1 MLIQYI
7 LVGSSIGLLIL
18 FLRKRGSARTAA
30 GTKLAFVLFV
40 LFGIYAALRPG
51 DVTVVAGWLGVGRGT
66 DLLLYA
72 LVVVFTFAVLNI
84 YLRFKELELRYARLA
99 RAMALQHAEPP
110 REEDAHA
117 PPSVPRK

>member
-7 LVGSSIGLLIL
+7 LVVFSFGVLLL
-18 FLRKRGSARTAA
+18 FLRKRGTTKSAASV
-30 GTKLAFVLFV
+30 KLAFMLFV
-40 LFGIYAALRPG
+40 VFGIYAVLRPG

-72 LVVVFTFAVLNI
+72 LVVVFTFTTLNA

-99 RAMALQHAEPP
+99 RAIALRQAEPP
-110 REEDAHA
+110 VSAGQGPAGAER
-117 PPSVPRK
+117 S

>member
-7 LVGSSIGLLIL
+7 LVLFSVALLL
-18 FLRKRGSARTAA
+18 VFLRKRGTTKSAA
-30 GTKLAFVLFV
+30 GVKIAFLLFV
-40 LFGIYAALRPG
+40 LFGVYAVIRPE

-72 LVVVFTFAVLNI
+72 LVVVFTFATLNA

-99 RAMALQHAEPP
+99 RAIALRQAEPP
-110 REEDAHA
+110 REPVDSDAA
-117 PPSVPRK
+117 